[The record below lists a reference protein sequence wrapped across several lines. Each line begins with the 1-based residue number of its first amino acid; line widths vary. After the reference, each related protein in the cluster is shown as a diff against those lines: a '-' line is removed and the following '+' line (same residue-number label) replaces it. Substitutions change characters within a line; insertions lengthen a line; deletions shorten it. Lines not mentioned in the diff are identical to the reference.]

1 MNLYHVKLF
10 ADAKKQF
17 ESLREEREEIEAVM
31 IRRYRRIPLRKEVSS
46 YYEGIALANKDA
58 TTYQLVKFFL
68 PEKVS
73 SL

>member
-1 MNLYHVKLF
+1 
-10 ADAKKQF
+10 
-17 ESLREEREEIEAVM
+17 M